1 MNNNDVVY
9 FELNNWFAGKDYPN
23 DEPFLSWMRNDLNIK
38 FRNEKWVIE
47 NELCVVAS
55 IVDMSSNFCITA
67 KKEWVEKNC
76 PKLLTDYKEF
86 LRYPEKYEDED
97 EEEEVYGRFGCHF
110 LEWSEENFGITYDDE
125 EY

>member
-1 MNNNDVVY
+1 MDVVY
-9 FELNNWFAGKDYPN
+9 FELNNWFAGEDYPN

-47 NELCVVAS
+47 NELCVVKS
-55 IVDMSSNFCITA
+55 MVDMSSNFCITA

-86 LRYPEKYEDED
+86 LRYPDEW
-97 EEEEVYGRFGCHF
+97 EEVYGRFGCHF
-110 LEWSEENFGITYDDE
+110 LEWSEENFGITYDNE

>member
-1 MNNNDVVY
+1 MDVVY

-97 EEEEVYGRFGCHF
+97 EDGEVYGRFGNHF